1 MLETD
6 RKNHDA
12 YIRSGE
18 IFEDR
23 AQNYEK
29 LARSWEKL
37 WAGVQSLS
45 ESLSV
50 PLPTLPPLANSSV
63 ITGLG
68 AASSNRAN
76 GEDGGIG
83 GPGSIWA
90 DEEEKRFYTD
100 LMDLRGE
107 VPGALLKGSP
117 EDAKDSAPAAVDAVA
132 GDAPVSDEAPQQDD
146 AECADLV

>member
-1 MLETD
+1 M
-6 RKNHDA
+6 
-12 YIRSGE
+12 
-18 IFEDR
+18 
-23 AQNYEK
+23 
-29 LARSWEKL
+29 
-37 WAGVQSLS
+37 QSLS

-63 ITGLG
+63 VTGVG
-68 AASSNRAN
+68 VASSNRAN

-83 GPGSIWA
+83 GPGSVWS